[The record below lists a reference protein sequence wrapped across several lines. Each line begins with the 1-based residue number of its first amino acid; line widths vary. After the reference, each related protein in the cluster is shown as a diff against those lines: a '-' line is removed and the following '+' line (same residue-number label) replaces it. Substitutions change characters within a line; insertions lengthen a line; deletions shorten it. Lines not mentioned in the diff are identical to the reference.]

1 MLSYRELTTRLR
13 ELGVGPHGR
22 VIAHVYPPAL
32 GPVAGGTE
40 TVLGGLL
47 ASCEI
52 LLMPAFTFQTM
63 VTPAAGPPENGLSY
77 GSDPDQNLRA
87 EFYHPNLPPDP
98 AFAEV
103 AQALQKRP
111 GANRSGHPVL
121 SFVGLGAD
129 GGLNAQTLENPLAP
143 IGWLAEQDGDV
154 LLFGTNHISNFTLH
168 YAEQLAG
175 RKQFLRWALTAEGV
189 VACPSFPGCSDGFEA
204 IQPHLTGITRTVR
217 IGAAEAHL
225 IPIRDLV
232 HVAVSWIRQD
242 PRALLC
248 DRLTCER
255 CGDVRAAVRV
265 AS

>member
-13 ELGVGPHGR
+13 ELGVGPRGR
-22 VIAHVYPPAL
+22 VVAHVYLPAL
-32 GPVAGGTE
+32 GPIAGGSE

-47 ASCEI
+47 ATCEM

-63 VTPAAGPPENGLSY
+63 VTPTAGPPENGLTY
-77 GSDPDQNLRA
+77 GADPDQNAHA
-87 EFYHPNLPPDP
+87 EFFRSDLAPDP
-98 AFAEV
+98 AFGEA
-103 AQALQKRP
+103 ARALQNRP
-111 GANRSGHPVL
+111 GAIRSTHPIL
-121 SFVGLGAD
+121 SFVGLGVTE
-129 GGLNAQTLENPLAP
+129 GLHAQTLEDPLAP

-154 LLFGTNHISNFTLH
+154 LLLGTTHTSDVTLH

-175 RKQFLRWALTAEGV
+175 RKRFLRWALTPEGV
-189 VACPSFPGCSDGFEA
+189 AACPLFPGCSDGFDS
-204 IQPHLTGITRTVR
+204 IQPRLKGIARSVR
-217 IGAAEAHL
+217 IGAAEAQL

-248 DRLTCER
+248 ERLTCER

-265 AS
+265 AP